1 MKELSIE
8 EKARAYDEALERARL
23 SRLQLLDIGEE
34 ATEIE
39 YIFPE
44 LVESEDEKIRKAL
57 IDGFTVM
64 KESKN
69 CGKTFSNHN
78 IPVADIL
85 AWLEKQ
91 GEQNLEWSKEEND
104 KISTIVAWI
113 KDYPRLAKFNEEAFV
128 KANNYAEWLKSIRN
142 KYILKKQGYQ
152 KPQRMISAE
161 AKEAIYDKPV
171 EPFDKYEGLTNF
183 ERTLTDICIGWI
195 GEESGWKQYIKDNAD
210 VLLRIAAEKFNSVQ
224 VEQKPAWGEEDSV
237 RLQRII
243 DFLWHNRKGD
253 TDAIYQQEQD
263 IDWLKSLKDRVQP
276 KNNWKP
282 SEDQMD
288 ALYTYI
294 YNPQY
299 FNTPDPRMEL
309 VISIYEDLKKL
320 MEE

>member
-91 GEQNLEWSKEEND
+91 G
-104 KISTIVAWI
+104 
-113 KDYPRLAKFNEEAFV
+113 
-128 KANNYAEWLKSIRN
+128 
-142 KYILKKQGYQ
+142 YQ
-152 KPQRMISAE
+152 KPLRMISAE

-195 GEESGWKQYIKDNAD
+195 GEEFGWKQYIKDNAA
-210 VLLRIAAEKFNSVQ
+210 VLLRVAAEKFNSVQ
-224 VEQKPAWGEEDSV
+224 IEQKPAWGEEDSV

-309 VISIYEDLKKL
+309 VISIYENLKKL